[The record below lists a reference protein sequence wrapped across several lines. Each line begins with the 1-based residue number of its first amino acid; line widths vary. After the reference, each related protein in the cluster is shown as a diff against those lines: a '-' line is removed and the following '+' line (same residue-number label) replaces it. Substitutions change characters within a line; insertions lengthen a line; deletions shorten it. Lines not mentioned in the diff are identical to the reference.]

1 MLTTATSQKPKLR
14 SVVAML
20 AVALLVVT
28 NFTHIHVRY
37 CMDGKEP
44 PVSIHFETAELHAEE
59 HTDDNDVEN
68 ELSLDTLLSKV
79 FDDSVDHALA
89 NSLILYTSSKTLVST
104 LPRASA
110 SLLNDGTY
118 YLPPPRAPPARV

>member
-1 MLTTATSQKPKLR
+1 MLSTATSRKPMLR
-14 SVVAML
+14 SAFALL
-20 AVALLVVT
+20 AVVLLVVT

-44 PVSIHFETAELHAEE
+44 PVSIHFETAELHAGE
-59 HTDDNDVEN
+59 HTDDIDVEN

-89 NSLILYTSSKTLVST
+89 NSLLLFTSSKILVST
-104 LPRASA
+104 LPRAPA

-118 YLPPPRAPPARV
+118 YLPHRAHLL

>member
-1 MLTTATSQKPKLR
+1 
-14 SVVAML
+14 
-20 AVALLVVT
+20 
-28 NFTHIHVRY
+28 
-37 CMDGKEP
+37 MDGKEP

-79 FDDSVDHALA
+79 FDDSVDYALA
-89 NSLILYTSSKTLVST
+89 NSLLLFTSSKTLVSA

-110 SLLNDGTY
+110 SPLNDGTY
-118 YLPPPRAPPARV
+118 YLPPPRAPPARA